1 MAPIHSPLRET
12 GIARERRASSSFAGS
27 ALPVKLAWR
36 AVAPTG
42 GHTVLL
48 LGQLLPKRALA
59 ALMQEDLAS
68 PDIASH
74 FSAATW

>member
-1 MAPIHSPLRET
+1 MAPIHSPLGET

-27 ALPVKLAWR
+27 DLPVKLAWR
-36 AVAPTG
+36 ALSPTG
-42 GHTVLL
+42 GHAVM

>member
-1 MAPIHSPLRET
+1 MAPIHSPLGDT
-12 GIARERRASSSFAGS
+12 GIARERRASNSFAGS
-27 ALPVKLAWR
+27 TLPVKLAWR
-36 AVAPTG
+36 ALSPTG
-42 GHTVLL
+42 GHAVML

-59 ALMQEDLAS
+59 ALMHEDLAS